1 VGGQEDQSEGSEA
14 LPGEPSRAL
23 ARAGLGSLP
32 RVITAAGPGA
42 SRRFVEFFTSN
53 IRNRNTRRAYAHAV
67 GLFCQWLDARGVRDL
82 TQVTPI
88 IVAAYV
94 EELGQQLSKP
104 SVKQHLA
111 AIRML
116 GDYLVTGGVLPF
128 NPASSVRGPKYV
140 AKRGKTRVLDD
151 DQMQRFLDSIGT
163 STPVGLRDRAVIATM
178 AYDFARI
185 GAVLAM
191 NVEDYYQQGRRWWFR
206 FHEKGGKRHDL
217 PAHHI
222 AEEAM
227 DAYLAALGTVDKKS
241 PLFRTATSRA
251 GHLSQNRMTEN
262 DALRMVKRR
271 SQDAG
276 LPVSACNHTF
286 RATCITNFRRNG
298 GSRGKA
304 AQLACHE
311 SERTTR
317 MYDRSDDPVT
327 LDEIERVNYKTDQN
341 SRVHRQAILGH
352 RPVVP

>member
-1 VGGQEDQSEGSEA
+1 MRGQNDQYNGSE
-14 LPGEPSRAL
+14 LVPGDPSRAL
-23 ARAGLGSLP
+23 ARVGLGPLP

-42 SRRFVEFFTSN
+42 SRRFVEFFTAN

-88 IVAAYV
+88 IVAAYI
-94 EELGQQLSKP
+94 EELCQQLSKP

-111 AIRML
+111 AIRIL
-116 GDYLVTGGVLPF
+116 GDYLVTGGVLRF

-140 AKRGKTRVLDD
+140 TKRGKTPVLDD
-151 DQMQRFLDSIGT
+151 DQMQQLLDSIDT

-178 AYDFARI
+178 AYDFARV

-191 NVEDYYQQGRRWWFR
+191 NVEDYYQQGKRWWFR

-227 DAYLAALGTVDKKS
+227 DAYLAALGIVDKKT
-241 PLFRTATSRA
+241 PLFRTAMSRA
-251 GHLSQNRMTEN
+251 GDLSQNRMTEN

-276 LPVSACNHTF
+276 LPGSTCNHTF

-327 LDEIERVNYKTDQN
+327 LDEIERVNYKSDQ
-341 SRVHRQAILGH
+341 
-352 RPVVP
+352 